1 MVIFLGIIFCCDK
14 ITNDVTVK
22 KVGCI
27 IKICRK
33 RYYCDNGIV
42 IRNDM
47 KNVNYLLISSYINYT
62 VLVG

>member
-1 MVIFLGIIFCCDK
+1 MVIFLGIIFCCNK
-14 ITNDVTVK
+14 NTNDVTVK
-22 KVGCI
+22 KVRCI